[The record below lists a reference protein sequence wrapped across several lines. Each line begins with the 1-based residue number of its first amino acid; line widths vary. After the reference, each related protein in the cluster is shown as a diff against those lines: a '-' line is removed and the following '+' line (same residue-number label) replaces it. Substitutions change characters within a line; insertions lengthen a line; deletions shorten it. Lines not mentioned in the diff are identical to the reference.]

1 MKSLSKMA
9 VGFALAV
16 GTPGAMGDM
25 MRCGGAVIDDA
36 ALEPVTQGQVLAACG
51 EPTSKGFGQW
61 VYQQSG
67 QFVKVLTFDS
77 DGNLRSIR
85 EQPAGD

>member
-1 MKSLSKMA
+1 
-9 VGFALAV
+9 
-16 GTPGAMGDM
+16 M

-36 ALEPVTQGQVLAACG
+36 ALVPVTQDQVLAACG
-51 EPTSKGFGQW
+51 EPTSRGYGQW

>member
-9 VGFALAV
+9 LGFALAV

-36 ALEPVTQGQVLAACG
+36 ALVPVTQDQVLAACG
-51 EPTSKGFGQW
+51 EPTSRGYGHW